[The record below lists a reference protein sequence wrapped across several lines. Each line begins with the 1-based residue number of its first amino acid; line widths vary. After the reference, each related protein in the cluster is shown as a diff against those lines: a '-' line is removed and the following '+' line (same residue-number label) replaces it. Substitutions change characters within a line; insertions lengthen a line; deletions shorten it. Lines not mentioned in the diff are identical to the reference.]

1 MLTPPASNPPTPRN
15 NDFDEFAGLWTV
27 AEAAEFHVVFERMR
41 HVDPVDW
48 KP

>member
-1 MLTPPASNPPTPRN
+1 MPSRN

-27 AEAAEFHVVFERMR
+27 AEANEFDAALEQMR
-41 HVDPVDW
+41 RVDPDDW